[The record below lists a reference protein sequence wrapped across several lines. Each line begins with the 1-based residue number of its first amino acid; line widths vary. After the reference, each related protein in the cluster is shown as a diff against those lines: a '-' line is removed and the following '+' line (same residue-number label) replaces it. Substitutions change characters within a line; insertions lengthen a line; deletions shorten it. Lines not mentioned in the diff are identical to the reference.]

1 MPKMYF
7 IKYIFLQTVVAW
19 RFSVFQ
25 AALHQSLVWTEF
37 LRLALGINAQ
47 NVIFVVHTAH
57 QATMNPCIEQS
68 TLQFL
73 SDLRQ
78 NNQRDWFQAHR
89 DDYRQAADN
98 FAQVLQ
104 ALIDGLAKIDPALQG
119 LSPARCTYRI
129 YNDMR
134 FHNKPPYKTHLAA
147 YITPNGKNTGTAG
160 FYLHIEPGASMFIGG
175 IYKAP
180 TRVMQSIREDISFYR
195 ADFEKII
202 APLKHLHFLEADS
215 LKQPPRGVE
224 AHPSVVEYLKM
235 RSICP
240 TQTFADAEV
249 MAHDFVAQCLHLAA
263 KLHPLNQFINRA
275 VAMAQD

>member
-1 MPKMYF
+1 M
-7 IKYIFLQTVVAW
+7 
-19 RFSVFQ
+19 
-25 AALHQSLVWTEF
+25 
-37 LRLALGINAQ
+37 
-47 NVIFVVHTAH
+47 TARI
-57 QATMNPCIEQS
+57 AQS

-78 NNQRDWFQAHR
+78 NNHRDWFQAHR
-89 DDYRQAADN
+89 DRYLQAADN
-98 FAQVLQ
+98 FAQVLA
-104 ALIDGLAKIDPALQG
+104 ALIDGLVLIDPNLQG
-119 LSPARCTYRI
+119 VAPARCTYRI

-147 YITPNGKNTGTAG
+147 YITPNGKNTGAAG

-215 LKQPPRGVE
+215 LKHPPRGIE
-224 AHPSVVEYLKM
+224 AHPNVVEYLKM

-240 TQTFADAEV
+240 TQMMADSEV
-249 MAHDFVAQCLHLAA
+249 MAHDFVARCLDLAA

-275 VAMAQD
+275 VSMAQD

>member
-1 MPKMYF
+1 M
-7 IKYIFLQTVVAW
+7 
-19 RFSVFQ
+19 
-25 AALHQSLVWTEF
+25 
-37 LRLALGINAQ
+37 
-47 NVIFVVHTAH
+47 TA
-57 QATMNPCIEQS
+57 CIAHS
-68 TLQFL
+68 TLKFL
-73 SDLRQ
+73 SELSQ

-89 DDYRQAADN
+89 ADYQQAAGN
-98 FAQVLQ
+98 FAQVLTE
-104 ALIDGLAKIDPALQG
+104 LLHGLAKIDPALQG

-129 YNDMR
+129 YNDQR
-134 FHNKPPYKTHLAA
+134 FHSKPPYKTHLAA
-147 YITPNGKNTGTAG
+147 YITPNGKNTGAAG

-215 LKQPPRGVE
+215 LKQPPRGIE
-224 AHPSVVEYLKM
+224 AHPNVVEYLKM

-240 TQTFADAEV
+240 TQMMVDSEV
-249 MAHDFVAQCLHLAA
+249 MAHDFVARCLDLAA

-275 VAMAQD
+275 VSMAQD